1 MLHKIGFNSE
11 MEAKTNLDDSVDY
24 EDAILAESIGN
35 ALTDGQRIL
44 VFITITFV
52 AFVAI
57 CGNLLVI
64 YVNLFIR

>member
-24 EDAILAESIGN
+24 ADSILSESIGN
-35 ALTDGQRIL
+35 ALTDGQRIMF
-44 VFITITFV
+44 FIIITFV

-57 CGNLLVI
+57 CGNILVI
-64 YVNLFIR
+64 YVNMFIR